1 MQCSSNKELNF
12 LFYCIEFDNLLKEI
26 SMTNTKKSNWA
37 KKIIIAL
44 IALSLVLGAA
54 YWFIFNDKFAD
65 TTERKAAYT
74 ISADAFIKE
83 FESNDSVANK
93 KYADKIVAVSGRV
106 SELEAADSTIN
117 VKFSNSLTGSYI
129 IFDFQAQ
136 HANEA
141 KSLKVGDSI
150 TIKGSCSGSIYSK
163 LLKTQFISFKR
174 AALEK

>member
-1 MQCSSNKELNF
+1 LSSIKAGIKMAENK
-12 LFYCIEFDNLLKEI
+12 KT
-26 SMTNTKKSNWA
+26 SWV
-37 KKIIIAL
+37 KKIVIAI

-54 YWFIFNDKFAD
+54 YWYIFNDKFAD
-65 TTERKAAYT
+65 TTERKAEFT
-74 ISADAFIKE
+74 VSADSFIQE

-136 HANEA
+136 HAAEA
-141 KSLKVGDSI
+141 KSLKIGDSI
-150 TIKGSCSGSIYSK
+150 TVKGSCSGSIYSK

-174 AALEK
+174 AALENN